1 MRLLRTRLQE
11 ARSNAGLQMQ
21 VIEKDY
27 LLSWIL
33 AGISRVPALS
43 DSLVFKGGTALK
55 KCYFGDY
62 RFSEDLD
69 FSGLPGTP
77 TETAMERCV
86 EEVCEVAN
94 RLVDEYAPVEITSK
108 QLLAAPIFIDEH

>member
-1 MRLLRTRLQE
+1 MRPLQTRLQE
-11 ARSNAGLQMQ
+11 ACSHTGLQMQ
-21 VIEKDY
+21 AIEKDY

-69 FSGLPGTP
+69 FTGLPGTP
-77 TETAMERCV
+77 TETAMEHCV
-86 EEVCEVAN
+86 EEVCEVVN
-94 RLVDEYAPVEITSK
+94 LLLDEYAARK
-108 QLLAAPIFIDEH
+108 